1 MKSVVGIF
9 MLVSSLIIFRND
21 VTESAPTESA
31 YRVTV
36 TQVNTEWNWSKNLDL
51 KKLKRCDTQYAL
63 LEEQSF
69 HNQTRLQKVPVIL
82 ISVDGQVTQ
91 VFEGNIMLEPTIT
104 IDSLQTIVDTLNE

>member
-1 MKSVVGIF
+1 

-21 VTESAPTESA
+21 VTESAPTKST

-69 HNQTRLQKVPVIL
+69 YNQKRLQKVPVIF
-82 ISVDGQVTQ
+82 ISVNGQVTQ
-91 VFEGNIMLEPTIT
+91 VYEGNIMLEPTIT
-104 IDSLQTIVDTLNE
+104 IDSFKPLLTH